1 MIHMKYIA
9 TQDYS
14 FLLDENHYVYDHV
27 EDEDSLHIYIKSKEH
42 GCKCPLCEK
51 MSTKLH
57 ATYRKKKIS
66 GYPNSLQA
74 DFFTCK
80 CL

>member
-1 MIHMKYIA
+1 MIHMKYIP

-42 GCKCPLCEK
+42 GCKCPCVKNEHKTSCHLQ
-51 MSTKLH
+51 
-57 ATYRKKKIS
+57 KKIS